1 MPDFSVVGKGLPK
14 VDAPAKA
21 LGRSQYIAD
30 MSMPNMLHGKILRS
44 PYPHARVVNVDASA
58 ALKLKGVKA
67 VLTPKEIL
75 PVKYGIVPFSA
86 DQYALCIDKVRHVG
100 DSVAA
105 VAAIDENIAEE
116 ALSLIK
122 VEYEI
127 LPAVFDPEESMKPGA
142 PVIHEGVKNNTSV
155 TLLKNFGN
163 VDEGFAQ
170 ADVVREDRYRTQP
183 NNHAPIEPHGCIS
196 IWHPGDKVTIW
207 CSTQIPF
214 FLRRNL
220 AKVVG
225 LEERDV
231 RVIKTIVGG
240 GFGQKID
247 MFASDVSATL
257 LSKKTCRPVKIVI
270 NREEV
275 FLSTRQR
282 HPMIITVRT
291 GAKKDGSFTA
301 QTFKLIADG
310 GGYNSTAP
318 LVITLSGYFLM
329 IPYMLRNLR
338 YEGAHVYTN
347 KPVGGAM
354 RGHGI
359 PQARFAVESH
369 LDLLAQDLGM
379 DPLEMREKNAISV
392 GYDHPARY
400 RINTCGFT
408 DALKQVRESMD
419 WKAKR
424 GTGIG
429 MAGSAFP
436 CGVNN
441 MSHIGAGG
449 IVEINIDGGVNIF
462 SGASDIGQGTET
474 VLCQIAAEEL
484 GTKYENVRVTCA
496 DTGLTPLDAG
506 TFGSGVTFRA
516 GNAMLRAAADAR
528 RQLQEVVAE
537 KFEANPDDLV
547 FRDDRVFVKGS
558 PERGISF
565 TEAVKY
571 YRYLDKPMPIT
582 GRGFYMPDAAEPTT
596 LLKEDG
602 NLSVAYTWIAQ
613 GAAVKVDTETG
624 QVDLQTIST
633 AHDCG
638 FMLNPLSVEGQLEGS
653 VAGGVGM
660 AFFEDQPHVEGAYT
674 NPNFIDYKLP
684 TAHDMPG
691 RIISY
696 PIETYEPL
704 GPFGAK
710 ESGEG
715 NQVATAPAIANAVLD
730 AIGIQIK
737 ELPMTPE
744 RVLKAMEEKKGGDGR

>member
-1 MPDFSVVGKGLPK
+1 MPDYSVVGKPLPK
-14 VDAPAKA
+14 NDAPGKA

-30 MSMPNMLHGKILRS
+30 MSMPNMLHAKVLRS
-44 PYPHARVVNVDASA
+44 PYAHARVINVDASK

-67 VLTPKEIL
+67 VLTPKDIL
-75 PVKYGIVPFSA
+75 PIKYGIVPFSA
-86 DQYALCIDKVRHVG
+86 DQYALCIDKVRHPG

-105 VAAIDENIAEE
+105 VAAIDEDIAEE
-116 ALSLIK
+116 ALSLIE

-142 PVIHEGVKNNTSV
+142 PVIHEGVENNTSV
-155 TLLKNFGN
+155 KLLKNFGN

-170 ADVVREDRYRTQP
+170 SDVIREDRYRTQP

-196 IWHPGDKVTIW
+196 IWHPDNKVTIW

-247 MFASDVSATL
+247 MFASDVCATL
-257 LSKKTCRPVKIVI
+257 LSKKTSRPVKVVI

-275 FLSTRQR
+275 FMSTRQR
-282 HPMIITVRT
+282 HPMIITVKT
-291 GAKKDGSFTA
+291 GAKKDGSFMA

-318 LVITLSGYFLM
+318 LVITASAYFLM

-369 LDLLAQDLGM
+369 LDLLAKDLGM
-379 DPLEMREKNAISV
+379 DPADLRMKNAIYV
-392 GYDHPARY
+392 GYKHPAKY
-400 RINTCGFT
+400 RINTCGFR
-408 DALKQVRESMD
+408 DALTEVVQHVEWEK
-419 WKAKR
+419 KR
-424 GTGIG
+424 GKGVG
-429 MAGSAFP
+429 LAGSSFP
-436 CGVNN
+436 CGAKN
-441 MSHIGAGG
+441 MSHLGAGA
-449 IVEINIDGGVNIF
+449 VVQINIDGGVNIL
-462 SGASDIGQGTET
+462 SGAADIGQGTET
-474 VLCQIAAEEL
+474 VLAQIAAEEL
-484 GTKYENVRVTCA
+484 GNKYENVRVTCA

-516 GNAMLRAAADAR
+516 GNAMREAAADAR
-528 RQLQEVVAE
+528 RQLQEVMAD
-537 KFEANPDDLV
+537 KLEANPDDIV
-547 FRDDRVFVKGS
+547 FQNDRVYVKGS
-558 PERGISF
+558 PEKGMSF
-565 TEAVKY
+565 LEAIKH
-571 YRYLDKPMPIT
+571 YRYLDKPMPIV
-582 GRGFYMPDAAEPTT
+582 GRGFYMPDADEPTT
-596 LLKEDG
+596 LLKQDG
-602 NLSVAYTWIAQ
+602 NFSVAYTFLAQ
-613 GAAVKVDTETG
+613 AAEVRVDRETG
-624 QVDLQTIST
+624 QVELDSIVT

-638 FMLNPLSVEGQLEGS
+638 FMLNPLNVEGQLEGS

-660 AFFEDQPHVEGAYT
+660 AFYEDQPHVDGQYL
-674 NPNFIDYKLP
+674 NPNLLDYKLP
-684 TAHDMPG
+684 TSLEIPKKL
-691 RIISY
+691 ISV
-696 PIETYEPL
+696 PIETFEPL

-715 NQVATAPAIANAVLD
+715 NQVATAPAIANALLD
-730 AIGIQIK
+730 AIGVQIK
-737 ELPMTPE
+737 ELPITPE
-744 RVLKAMEEKKGGDGR
+744 RVLNALAEKGEG

>member
-1 MPDFSVVGKGLPK
+1 MPDYAVVGKGLPK
-14 VDAPAKA
+14 LDASGKA
-21 LGRSQYIAD
+21 IGQSRYVAD
-30 MSMPNMLHGKILRS
+30 MSFPNMLHAKILRS
-44 PYPHARVVNVDASA
+44 PYPHARILNVDTSRARS
-58 ALKLKGVKA
+58 LKGVKA
-67 VLTPKEIL
+67 VITGKDIL
-75 PVKYGIVPFSA
+75 PVKYGIVPFAA
-86 DQYALCIDKVRHVG
+86 DQHALCIGKVRHPG

-105 VAAIDENIAEE
+105 VAAIDEDIAEE
-116 ALSLIK
+116 ALNLIK
-122 VEYEI
+122 VDYEI
-127 LPAVFDPEESMKPGA
+127 LAAVFDPEEAMKPGA
-142 PVIHEGVKNNTSV
+142 PVIHEGVENNTSV
-155 TLLKNFGN
+155 RLVKNFG
-163 VDEGFAQ
+163 DIEEGFAQ
-170 ADVVREDRYRTQP
+170 SDVIREDRYRTQP

-196 IWHPGDKVTIW
+196 IWHPENKVTIW

-231 RVIKTIVGG
+231 RVVKTIVGG

-247 MFASDVSATL
+247 MFASDVCATL
-257 LSKKTCRPVKIVI
+257 LSRMTCRPVKVVI

-282 HPMIITVRT
+282 HPMIITVKT
-291 GAKKDGSFTA
+291 GAKKDGTFMAQHFT
-301 QTFKLIADG
+301 LIADG

-318 LVITLSGYFLM
+318 LVITASAYFLM
-329 IPYMLRNLR
+329 IPYILRNLR

-369 LDLLAQDLGM
+369 LDQLARDLKM
-379 DPLEMREKNAISV
+379 DPVEMRLKNALYV
-392 GYDHPARY
+392 GFKHPAQY
-400 RINTCGFT
+400 RINTCGFK
-408 DALKQVRESMD
+408 DALEAAAKGIN
-419 WKAKR
+419 WKEKK
-424 GTGIG
+424 GTGVG

-436 CGVNN
+436 CGVKN

-449 IVEINIDGGVNIF
+449 IVEINIDGGVNIL

-474 VLCQIAAEEL
+474 VLAQIAAEEL
-484 GTKYENVRVTCA
+484 GTKYENVRVTAA
-496 DTGLTPLDAG
+496 DTGITPLDAG

-516 GNAMLRAAADAR
+516 GNAMRAAAADAR
-528 RQLQEVVAE
+528 RQLQEVVAD
-537 KFEANPDDLV
+537 KLEANPDDLV
-547 FRDDRVFVKGS
+547 FRDDRVYVKGS
-558 PERGISF
+558 PDKGMGF
-565 TEAVKY
+565 TDAIKY
-571 YRYLDKPMPIT
+571 YRSLDKPMPIV

-602 NLSVAYTWIAQ
+602 NFSVAYTFMAQ
-613 GAAVKVDTETG
+613 AAEVAVDKDTG
-624 QVDLQTIST
+624 HVELKGVAT

-660 AFFEDQPHVEGAYT
+660 AFYEDQPHVDGEYL

-684 TAHDMPG
+684 TSLEIPKT
-691 RIISY
+691 ILSV
-696 PIETYEPL
+696 PIETFEPL

-715 NQVATAPAIANAVLD
+715 NQVATAPAISNAVFD
-730 AIGIQIK
+730 AVGVQIK
-737 ELPMTPE
+737 ELPLTPE
-744 RVLKAMEEKKGGDGR
+744 RVLKALEEKKGGAG